1 MKVKIF
7 CTQSL
12 ANANHRLNEE
22 DVEVKMED
30 TVADLK
36 VKITMIYTNLSPD
49 SFQLYLNR
57 RTAISDDEKMIDL
70 MKKGEGEQ

>member
-12 ANANHRLNEE
+12 ANENHRLNEE
-22 DVEVKMED
+22 EVEVNMTD

-36 VKITMIYTNLSPD
+36 VKITMIYTNLDPN
-49 SFQLYLNR
+49 SFQLNLNR
-57 RTAISDDEKMIDL
+57 RIHIQDEEKMMDL
-70 MKKGEGEQ
+70 LKKN